1 MTIFK
6 TQNLRKLQTGFSFGF
21 DVSRKNGFGSSLGF
35 QNFGQV
41 GVSFS
46 FGFQNFLR
54 NRVFRFRFR
63 FEFPPLKPTKA
74 SMNVRDLITKYEDPF
89 FSLGTRVLDHQEH
102 KF

>member
-6 TQNLRKLQTGFSFGF
+6 TQNLRKFQTGFSFGFGF

-46 FGFQNFLR
+46 LGFQNFL
-54 NRVFRFRFR
+54 
-63 FEFPPLKPTKA
+63 
-74 SMNVRDLITKYEDPF
+74 
-89 FSLGTRVLDHQEH
+89 
-102 KF
+102 